1 MAQEWEVKAQKIDR
15 EYQAARAEGKKRLDE
30 HENEVRDRAEGEQ
43 ERIERELRD
52 ALDQE
57 KREFAKSENEK
68 SESYQQIIN
77 EIKTAR
83 SKIKD
88 MMSKRAQIERQRIT
102 RVKEIGDLEI
112 DKRGKER
119 LIKNGASSLTGD

>member
-15 EYQAARAEGKKRLDE
+15 EYQAARAEGKKCLDE
-30 HENEVRDRAEGEQ
+30 HENEVRDRAEKEQ

>member
-30 HENEVRDRAEGEQ
+30 HENEGRDRAEGEQ

-119 LIKNGASSLTGD
+119 LIKNAASSLTSD